1 MYIFLGLLAL
11 IFFLMLSA
19 FWSASEIALNSLSK
33 YRVKKLIVLKKSLTE
48 PLLRWL
54 NSPYYL
60 LTVILTGNVVSDM
73 MVSFLFSSLAVI
85 IFSMVNRNILD
96 VITWIVATFT
106 VLIIGEITPK
116 IYSRANSQ
124 KVTLLTVPLLS
135 QIEHVTKPFLY
146 PIMKTLDLIF
156 NNDKDEEEYP
166 VLTRQEVETLITEAD
181 KQGIFDKNIST
192 MLERSVCF
200 TETIAVKIMTP
211 FKDIESVNIDDDNEK
226 FIDMIV
232 ETARSRVPV
241 YKSTRENIIGYVHI
255 NDILWL
261 WKEEKEDL
269 IKKSVKPAYFISPD
283 KKISELLKELQE
295 GTTHVAFV
303 KNSKGKIIGMVTL
316 EDIVE
321 EIVGEILDEY
331 DDLDD

>member
-1 MYIFLGLLAL
+1 MYIFLALLLL

-19 FWSASEIALNSLSK
+19 FWSASEIALNSLSR
-33 YRVKKLIVLKKSLTE
+33 YRVKKLIVLKKSIAE

-60 LTVILTGNVVSDM
+60 LTVILTGNVLSDM
-73 MVSFLFSSLAVI
+73 MVSFLFSSLAVT
-85 IFSMVNRNILD
+85 IFYMVNRNVLD
-96 VITWIVATFT
+96 FITWVVATFT

-124 KVTLLTVPLLS
+124 KVALLTVPLLA

-146 PIMKTLDLIF
+146 PIMKILDLMF
-156 NNDKDEEEYP
+156 SKDDEKDEYP
-166 VLTRQEVETLITEAD
+166 ALTREEVETLISEAD
-181 KQGIFDKNIST
+181 KEGIFDKNIST
-192 MLERSVCF
+192 MLERSVDF

-211 FKDIESVNIDDDNEK
+211 FRDIEAVNIDDDNEK

-241 YKSTRENIIGYVHI
+241 YKGTKENIIGYVHI

-261 WKEEKEDL
+261 WKEKKENF
-269 IKKSVKPAYFISPD
+269 IKKSIKPAYFINPD
-283 KKISELLKELQE
+283 KKISELLKELQG
-295 GTTHVAFV
+295 GTTHIAFV
-303 KNSKGKIIGMVTL
+303 KNKRDRIIGMVTL

-331 DDLDD
+331 DEV

>member
-33 YRVKKLIVLKKSLTE
+33 YRVKKLIVLKKSLTA

-73 MVSFLFSSLAVI
+73 MVSFLFSWLAVT
-85 IFSMVNRNILD
+85 IFYMVNRNILD
-96 VITWIVATFT
+96 VFTWIIATFT
-106 VLIIGEITPK
+106 VLIVGEITPK

-124 KVTLLTVPLLS
+124 KVTLFAVPLLS
-135 QIEHVTKPFLY
+135 KIEYVTKPFLY
-146 PIMKTLDLIF
+146 PIMKVLDLIF
-156 NNDKDEEEYP
+156 NGNKDNEEYP
-166 VLTRQEVETLITEAD
+166 VLTRQEVETLIMEAD

-192 MLERSVCF
+192 MLERSVFF
-200 TETIAVKIMTP
+200 TETIAVKIMTS
-211 FKDIESVNIDDDNEK
+211 FDDIESVNIDDDNEK

-241 YKSTRENIIGYVHI
+241 YKDTKENIIGYVHI
-255 NDILWL
+255 NDVLWL
-261 WKEEKEDL
+261 WRENKIKS

-295 GTTHVAFV
+295 GKTHIAFV
-303 KNSKGKIIGMVTL
+303 KNSKDKILGMVTL

-331 DDLDD
+331 DDLGN

>member
-1 MYIFLGLLAL
+1 
-11 IFFLMLSA
+11 
-19 FWSASEIALNSLSK
+19 
-33 YRVKKLIVLKKSLTE
+33 
-48 PLLRWL
+48 
-54 NSPYYL
+54 
-60 LTVILTGNVVSDM
+60 
-73 MVSFLFSSLAVI
+73 
-85 IFSMVNRNILD
+85 MVNRNVLD
-96 VITWIVATFT
+96 VITWIIATFT

-124 KVTLLTVPLLS
+124 KVALLTVPLLS

-146 PIMKTLDLIF
+146 PIMKILDLMF
-156 NNDKDEEEYP
+156 NKDDEKDKYP
-166 VLTRQEVETLITEAD
+166 ALTREEVETLISEAD

-192 MLERSVCF
+192 MLEKSVGF

-211 FKDIESVNIDDDNEK
+211 FKDIEAVNFDDDNEK

-241 YKSTRENIIGYVHI
+241 YKGTKENIIGYVHI

-261 WKEEKEDL
+261 WKENKENL
-269 IKKSVKPAYFISPD
+269 IKKSIKPAYFISPD

-295 GTTHVAFV
+295 GTTHIAFV
-303 KNSKGKIIGMVTL
+303 KNKKDRIIGMVTL

-331 DDLDD
+331 DEE

>member
-1 MYIFLGLLAL
+1 MYIFLGLLLL

-19 FWSASEIALNSLSK
+19 FWSASEIALNSLSR
-33 YRVKKLIVLKKSLTE
+33 YRVKKLIVLKKSITE

-73 MVSFLFSSLAVI
+73 MVSFLFSSLAVT
-85 IFSMVNRNILD
+85 IFYMINRNVVDI
-96 VITWIVATFT
+96 VTWVVATFT
-106 VLIIGEITPK
+106 VLIVGEITPK

-124 KVTLLTVPLLS
+124 KVALLTVPLLS

-146 PIMKTLDLIF
+146 PIMKILDLIF
-156 NNDKDEEEYP
+156 NKNDDKDEYP
-166 VLTRQEVETLITEAD
+166 VLTKQEIETLITEAD
-181 KQGIFDKNIST
+181 KAGIFDKNISE
-192 MLERSVCF
+192 MLENSVDF

-211 FKDIESVNIDDDNEK
+211 FRDIESVNIDDDNEK

-241 YKSTRENIIGYVHI
+241 YKGTKENIIGYVHI

-261 WKEEKEDL
+261 WKENKENL
-269 IKKSVKPAYFISPD
+269 IKKSIKPPYFISPN

-295 GTTHVAFV
+295 GTTHIAFV
-303 KNSKGKIIGMVTL
+303 KNSKDRIIGMITL

-331 DDLDD
+331 DEV

>member
-73 MVSFLFSSLAVI
+73 MVSFLFSWLAVT
-85 IFSMVNRNILD
+85 IFYMVNRNILD

-124 KVTLLTVPLLS
+124 KVTLFAVPILS

-146 PIMKTLDLIF
+146 PIMKVLDLIF
-156 NNDKDEEEYP
+156 NNDKDKEEYP

-200 TETIAVKIMTP
+200 TETIAFKIMTP
-211 FKDIESVNIDDDNEK
+211 FSNIESVNIDIDTEK
-226 FIDMIV
+226 FIDMVV

-241 YKSTRENIIGYVHI
+241 YKDTKENIIGYVHI
-255 NDILWL
+255 NDVLWL
-261 WKEEKEDL
+261 WKEDKIGS
-269 IKKSVKPAYFISPD
+269 IKKSIKPAYFISPD

-295 GTTHVAFV
+295 GTTNVAFV
-303 KNSKGKIIGMVTL
+303 KSSKDKILGMVTL

-331 DDLDD
+331 DDLEN

>member
-1 MYIFLGLLAL
+1 MYIFLALLLL

-19 FWSASEIALNSLSK
+19 FWSASEIALNSLSR
-33 YRVKKLIVLKKSLTE
+33 YRVKKLIVLKKSIAE

-60 LTVILTGNVVSDM
+60 LTVILTGNVLSDM
-73 MVSFLFSSLAVI
+73 MVSFLFSSLAVT
-85 IFSMVNRNILD
+85 IFYMVNRNILD

-124 KVTLLTVPLLS
+124 KVALLTVPLLS

-146 PIMKTLDLIF
+146 PIMKILDLMF
-156 NNDKDEEEYP
+156 NKDDEKDEYP
-166 VLTRQEVETLITEAD
+166 ALTREEVESLISEAD
-181 KQGIFDKNIST
+181 KEGIFDKNIST
-192 MLERSVCF
+192 MLERSVGF

-211 FKDIESVNIDDDNEK
+211 FKDIEAVNIDDDNEK

-241 YKSTRENIIGYVHI
+241 YKETKENIIGYVHI

-261 WKEEKEDL
+261 WKEKW
-269 IKKSVKPAYFISPD
+269 Y
-283 KKISELLKELQE
+283 
-295 GTTHVAFV
+295 
-303 KNSKGKIIGMVTL
+303 
-316 EDIVE
+316 
-321 EIVGEILDEY
+321 
-331 DDLDD
+331 

>member
-1 MYIFLGLLAL
+1 MYIFLALLLL

-19 FWSASEIALNSLSK
+19 FWSASEIALNSLSR
-33 YRVKKLIVLKKSLTE
+33 YRVKKLIVLKKSIAE

-60 LTVILTGNVVSDM
+60 LTVILTGNVLSDM
-73 MVSFLFSSLAVI
+73 MVSFLFSSLAVT
-85 IFSMVNRNILD
+85 IFYMVNRNVLD
-96 VITWIVATFT
+96 VITWVVATFT

-124 KVTLLTVPLLS
+124 KVALLTVPLLA

-146 PIMKTLDLIF
+146 PIMKILDLMF
-156 NNDKDEEEYP
+156 SKDDEKDEYP
-166 VLTRQEVETLITEAD
+166 ALTREEVETLISEAD
-181 KQGIFDKNIST
+181 KEGIFDKNIST
-192 MLERSVCF
+192 MLERSVDF

-211 FKDIESVNIDDDNEK
+211 FRDIEAVNIDDDNEK

-241 YKSTRENIIGYVHI
+241 YKGTKENIIGYVHI

-261 WKEEKEDL
+261 WKEKKENF
-269 IKKSVKPAYFISPD
+269 IKKSIKPAYFINPD
-283 KKISELLKELQE
+283 KKISELLKELQG
-295 GTTHVAFV
+295 GTTHIAFV
-303 KNSKGKIIGMVTL
+303 KNKRDRIIGMVTL

-331 DDLDD
+331 DEV